1 MKGILVDYNNSE
13 GFLALEDGSIITL
26 PISTFNKEISIG
38 DSVNIG
44 SVYNNVNTYSNH
56 NHTKYVSEISN
67 FF

>member
-26 PISTFNKEISIG
+26 PLSTFNKEISIG

-44 SVYNNVNTYSNH
+44 SVYSNVNTYN
-56 NHTKYVSEISN
+56 NHTHTTYASEISD